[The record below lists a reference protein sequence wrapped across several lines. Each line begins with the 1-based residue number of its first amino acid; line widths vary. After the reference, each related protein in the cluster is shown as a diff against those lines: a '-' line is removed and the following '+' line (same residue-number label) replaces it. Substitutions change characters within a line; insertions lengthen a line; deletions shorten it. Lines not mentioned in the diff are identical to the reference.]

1 MDKKT
6 QTGISPVKLKSAS
19 ELRMAVTD
27 EASAARERIRALFD
41 EGTFSETG
49 AFAHR
54 ISSELGGDGCHHRLR
69 RGRRQT
75 RYRFRSGSVENEG
88 RSGCRSR

>member
-54 ISSELGGDGCHHRLR
+54 I
-69 RGRRQT
+69 
-75 RYRFRSGSVENEG
+75 
-88 RSGCRSR
+88 

>member
-6 QTGISPVKLKSAS
+6 HTGISPVKLKSAS

-54 ISSELGGDGCHHRLR
+54 IASELGGDVSLR
-69 RGRRQT
+69 VSSPASARSTADSFSLSFRIRRD
-75 RYRFRSGSVENEG
+75 
-88 RSGCRSR
+88 